1 MFMENAMMAD
11 IRRIVPVFLKAFF
24 AALAVT
30 AVEIGVL
37 SLLLYK
43 TDMSENSL
51 HIAVIAG
58 YGIACFLSGL
68 YCGKKIRQRRFL
80 WGMLAGLVYY
90 VVLLGV
96 SFAAGGAGFSLSFI
110 SSALVCLGSGMLG
123 GMLS

>member
-1 MFMENAMMAD
+1 MEKTVRTNISYAALTL
-11 IRRIVPVFLKAFF
+11 LKALF
-24 AALAVT
+24 AAVLVT
-30 AVEIGVL
+30 AAEIFVL

-43 TDMSENSL
+43 TNMSENSL

-68 YCGKKIRQRRFL
+68 YCGKKMKERRFL
-80 WGMLAGLVYY
+80 WGMLAGLIYY
-90 VVLLGV
+90 VLLLAV
-96 SFAAGGAGFSLSFI
+96 SMAAGIGGFSLSFI

>member
-1 MFMENAMMAD
+1 MEKVGMAD
-11 IRRIVPVFLKAFF
+11 IRRIAPVFLKALFVV
-24 AALAVT
+24 LAVT
-30 AVEIGVL
+30 AVEIGAL

-68 YCGKKIRQRRFL
+68 YCGKKMCQRRFL
-80 WGMLAGLVYY
+80 WGMLAGLIYY
-90 VVLLGV
+90 VLLLTV
-96 SFAAGGAGFSLSFI
+96 SMAAEGTGFSLSFV